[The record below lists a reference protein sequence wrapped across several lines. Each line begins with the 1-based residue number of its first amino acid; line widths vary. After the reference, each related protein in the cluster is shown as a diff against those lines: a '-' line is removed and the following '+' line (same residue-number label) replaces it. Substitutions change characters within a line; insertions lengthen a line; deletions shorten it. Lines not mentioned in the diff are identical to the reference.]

1 MQLPGRIFK
10 LVIVPSSFPSSFMD
24 GWNANLM
31 VQVPAAILD
40 LQVTLAMETGQSEN
54 TKQGSETTETHLS
67 LGLTSFQ
74 LVHGKEILVLTTVW
88 KDSMSFK
95 K

>member
-10 LVIVPSSFPSSFMD
+10 IVIVPFSFPSSFMD

-40 LQVTLAMETGQSEN
+40 LQVTLAMETEQSEN
-54 TKQGSETTETHLS
+54 TK
-67 LGLTSFQ
+67 
-74 LVHGKEILVLTTVW
+74 
-88 KDSMSFK
+88 
-95 K
+95 